1 MKKFAVV
8 LSLISLVLNVSA
20 STQPSLKVKKL
31 GVSFPQRDPT
41 QSVYEF
47 VSYAGNRGS
56 DMFRIRF
63 EELKDDIFSNFE
75 LGLSSDHGRSW
86 ADVERWKAA
95 PPGPDGRLRRLFIY
109 GSFFDP
115 KNIPFNSAGTDVY
128 SSKLPINELTKAIL
142 FLVSSKFN
150 GVINIGGKSRSDFE
164 NYKKFKSNIK
174 PCKRKDIIKDLSFKI
189 ARDASMNL
197 NIFKK
202 LKS

>member
-1 MKKFAVV
+1 MLDRRRGEVRVWGMRKFAVV

-86 ADVERWKAA
+86 SDVERWKAA
-95 PPGPDGRLRRLFIY
+95 PPGPDDGC
-109 GSFFDP
+109 GDCSFT
-115 KNIPFNSAGTDVY
+115 A
-128 SSKLPINELTKAIL
+128 
-142 FLVSSKFN
+142 VSSIQKMAAW
-150 GVINIGGKSRSDFE
+150 
-164 NYKKFKSNIK
+164 
-174 PCKRKDIIKDLSFKI
+174 C
-189 ARDASMNL
+189 
-197 NIFKK
+197 
-202 LKS
+202 